1 VPDDQFI
8 ATVRLAQQ
16 GDLEAFTDLVRQF
29 QDMAVGYARTILHDP
44 HLAQDAA
51 QEAFVQMLGDLPT
64 LRDPAAFVGWFRRL
78 VFKFCDR
85 QTRRADWSSQSLPQE
100 DVMDLSTTDPQS
112 EVELQQERAVVHRAI
127 EALPDIQRETVLL
140 YYMGDQSQAR
150 IASFLEISEGTVKK
164 RLFDARATLKGSMIS
179 MVQDSLHEEA
189 PSRTASF
196 ERRVVTSVLP
206 LQVSVW
212 EQPGDI
218 ARALG
223 STVAGRH
230 VDIPENPT
238 FLENS
243 ILPENS
249 VLIVEPR
256 LEIDDAAWDR
266 LLGEMKERQIPG
278 LCVEGRL
285 SDRHL
290 ERMGELA
297 DQLVYLNLSGTNAG
311 ITDRGLSH
319 LADLKRLRYL
329 DVNQNGACNSPSLV
343 PANVSDAGMSFL
355 SELTDLE
362 VLYLHNLFSVG
373 DGTARH
379 LKHLTRLRRLGFD
392 ATLITDQGF
401 ALYRRPRTLDR
412 SVAGSADHRCRTR
425 RAA

>member
-1 VPDDQFI
+1 MVSK
-8 ATVRLAQQ
+8 TRLQ
-16 GDLEAFTDLVRQF
+16 V
-29 QDMAVGYARTILHDP
+29 
-44 HLAQDAA
+44 
-51 QEAFVQMLGDLPT
+51 
-64 LRDPAAFVGWFRRL
+64 LRSANTAGRL
-78 VFKFCDR
+78 VVPIPASGGRHGSVDDR
-85 QTRRADWSSQSLPQE
+85 S
-100 DVMDLSTTDPQS
+100 QS

-230 VDIPENPT
+230 VGIPENPT

-392 ATLITDQGF
+392 ATLITDQGLRYIAGHEHLIDLSLGPLITDAGLAVLRELPAF
-401 ALYRRPRTLDR
+401 TDASRPGAKLSLAKCPFIGDEGLKHVGAL
-412 SVAGSADHRCRTR
+412 AGLERL
-425 RAA
+425 